1 MSCTY
6 PYTPGQCGVHI
17 YIPCY
22 FVISGLWMRAGNASR
37 RSFFVDLSVHLV
49 EVRSLHQRTFTAV
62 GVVAVLVGGVVAAD
76 AFHEGVRT

>member
-1 MSCTY
+1 
-6 PYTPGQCGVHI
+6 
-17 YIPCY
+17 
-22 FVISGLWMRAGNASR
+22 MRAGNASR